1 MSAIL
6 AAYLIGGLI
15 FIVWAAHPKARVEI
29 PTSGLIL
36 LTLFWPA
43 IVAFGIVL
51 GFARV
56 LRGGA

>member
-15 FIVWAAHPKARVEI
+15 FIVWAAHPKVRVEI

-36 LTLFWPA
+36 LTLWPA
-43 IVAFGIVL
+43 ILLFALLI
-51 GFARV
+51 GFANV
-56 LRGGA
+56 LRGGE